1 MSLELPS
8 DCNFLGS
15 LRFVWWESLPES
27 QLLKLGEVGEDD
39 ENGMV
44 SDIEGVWSLGS
55 REMLRSIRDEISVC
69 VAMLVIVVVVV
80 VVVALMVSRRVV
92 VLMVVVGIVVL
103 VMVVRESCIGVLGVV
118 GVLYMGA
125 LEVNCAGVVG
135 ILFFGEV
142 FMVEVAEGV

>member
-8 DCNFLGS
+8 DCDFLGS

-27 QLLKLGEVGEDD
+27 QLLKLGEVGKDD

-44 SDIEGVWSLGS
+44 SDIEGVRSLGS
-55 REMLRSIRDEISVC
+55 REMLRSIRDGISVC
-69 VAMLVIVVVVV
+69 VAILVIVV

-103 VMVVRESCIGVLGVV
+103 VMVVRESCIGVLGLV

-125 LEVNCAGVVG
+125 LEVNCAGVVD
-135 ILFFGEV
+135 ILLFGEV